1 MANTIIATDLRPP
14 RASPTDI
21 VDQTKTTDTTTS
33 AIILQL
39 SINSTLINTS
49 WSNPNEPRHTI
60 AHPSCRVKLLILP
73 TVRHTNSI
81 HIPKESI
88 LALTI
93 SSNIYFISLAH
104 NLWNTVIELVL
115 TETILADA
123 DTSLEYLILSAGD

>member
-49 WSNPNEPRHTI
+49 WSNPNEPKHTI
-60 AHPSCRVKLLILP
+60 TNPSCRVILLILP

-88 LALTI
+88 LALAI
-93 SSNIYFISLAH
+93 SSNIYLVGLAH
-104 NLWNTVIELVL
+104 NLWNTGIKL
-115 TETILADA
+115 TLSKTILADTDA
-123 DTSLEYLILSAGD
+123 SLEYLILSAVD